1 MDFKEKTRA
10 DKLKELESAEK
21 KFLKDEKGNSL
32 KAEQIKS
39 KLLENRNNRLQMTV
53 EEGADPLNTMT
64 FKEQIE
70 DIKYINNLPVSYF
83 KQFEEEPAAIK
94 EW

>member
-1 MDFKEKTRA
+1 MKFKDKTRA
-10 DKLKELESAEK
+10 DKLIELEPKEK
-21 KFLKDEKGNSL
+21 KFLKNDKGESL

-39 KLLENRNNRLQMTV
+39 KLLENRNIRLQMTV
-53 EEGADPLNTMT
+53 EEGADPLNSMT

-83 KQFEEEPAAIK
+83 KQFEEDTAVTK
-94 EW
+94 E